1 MYVAY
6 TDGYAWVSYIRDSYC
21 IRDSYYIRQVLSAE
35 HGTMR
40 PVGCGRLQNATQQGR
55 YERSGTGRKEIA
67 RYGGG
72 YHGEH
77 EVAEERVQAEPCQGR
92 GDGPGQDD
100 AQPMAAPR
108 IEEEPDP

>member
-40 PVGCGRLQNATQQGR
+40 PVG
-55 YERSGTGRKEIA
+55 
-67 RYGGG
+67 
-72 YHGEH
+72 
-77 EVAEERVQAEPCQGR
+77 
-92 GDGPGQDD
+92 
-100 AQPMAAPR
+100 
-108 IEEEPDP
+108 